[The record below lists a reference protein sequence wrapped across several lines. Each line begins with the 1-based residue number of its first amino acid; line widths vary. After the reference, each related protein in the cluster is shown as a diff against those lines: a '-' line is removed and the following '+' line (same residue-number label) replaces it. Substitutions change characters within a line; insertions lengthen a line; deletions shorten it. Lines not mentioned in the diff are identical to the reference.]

1 MPLDEGIALMK
12 KGVKE
17 INERFLVGGAT
28 FTLKVSEYPC
38 CQQFPVQ
45 NARSMNGCKQRR
57 HGVVRLWLTRDW
69 AGCHKGWSAHH

>member
-12 KGVKE
+12 KGFKE

-45 NARSMNGCKQRR
+45 NARR
-57 HGVVRLWLTRDW
+57 
-69 AGCHKGWSAHH
+69 